1 MRGLWAWQTHLE
13 GPIGVDGHMCLLPHV
28 ALIATEGPGM
38 RVQSPFVPGPHQ
50 EVEGSCGRCEE
61 SGAVTSSRGHTYPS

>member
-13 GPIGVDGHMCLLPHV
+13 GPTGVNRHMGLLPHI

-38 RVQSPFVPGPHQ
+38 SVQGPFVPGPHQ
-50 EVEGSCGRCEE
+50 EVEGACGGYEARRAVR
-61 SGAVTSSRGHTYPS
+61 SG